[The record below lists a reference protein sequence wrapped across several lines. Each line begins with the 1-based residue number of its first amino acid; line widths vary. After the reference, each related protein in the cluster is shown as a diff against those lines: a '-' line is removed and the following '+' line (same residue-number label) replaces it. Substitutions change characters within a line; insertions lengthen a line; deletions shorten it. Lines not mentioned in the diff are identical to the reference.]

1 MTELE
6 KKAIAYVAE
15 FYALDEDTVI
25 KFFMDEVEALI
36 KLDLTTIKQD
46 LRVQEQDPQK
56 NALDKLVHINERFGL
71 YD

>member
-6 KKAIAYVAE
+6 KKAIAYAAE
-15 FYALDEDTVI
+15 FYGLDEDTVT

-46 LRVQEQDPQK
+46 LKVQEQDPQ
-56 NALDKLVHINERFGL
+56 E
-71 YD
+71 